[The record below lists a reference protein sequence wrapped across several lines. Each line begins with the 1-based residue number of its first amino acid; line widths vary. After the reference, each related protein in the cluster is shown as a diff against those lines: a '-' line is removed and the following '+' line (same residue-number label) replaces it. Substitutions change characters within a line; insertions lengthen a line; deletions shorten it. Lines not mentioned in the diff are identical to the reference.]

1 MTKYWSGFY
10 TMLFSC
16 WISASAY
23 AESDGAPRYQAEP
36 CCQICPVVPTQQ
48 ASSGMPEGK
57 GIQEGKD
64 GWLFTMVHQ
73 VAANERLMS
82 SDRYALLKLF
92 VSQLADKGTTLML
105 VMPPPRTLM
114 YADKRQT
121 PHDLKR
127 DAAEYQQT
135 LAYFRQVGFLVPAY
149 ETLQPS
155 ATGTERE
162 PFFFKRDPRWTSAGA
177 RQTAE
182 LVANT
187 VRQLPLIQ
195 QLPEQVFDTQMQ
207 GWLKINGTLNNQ
219 LSASCGGQRY
229 PLEYTPHYVTK
240 TAGVSTPAATDDI
253 LLIGSDLSVE
263 NRFNFDGFLQQA
275 LSRKV
280 SNRTT
285 RDGNSSLAWMNLL
298 SSAQFQRQPPALIL
312 WELPYENRE
321 LNSSLLRQLVAQS
334 NDGCEAR
341 PVLERS
347 VKTIQG
353 NQLQDLIFG
362 ERLLQTDPNELIVDL
377 KLSDPSIEQLLLT
390 LWFSDGGKS
399 EMQIRKNTG
408 FGEAGR
414 FSFVLGNASMP
425 EQRLFVSLDLTLP
438 KAASNKVNV
447 STRVCRLQD
456 KLLQTAGR

>member
-1 MTKYWSGFY
+1 MTNYWPSFY
-10 TMLFSC
+10 ALFFSC
-16 WISASAY
+16 GIVTSAH
-23 AESDGAPRYQAEP
+23 AERDLAPRYQAEP
-36 CCQICPVVPTQQ
+36 CCQVCPTVPKQGTSVGVQ
-48 ASSGMPEGK
+48 EGK
-57 GIQEGKD
+57 GIQEGKE
-64 GWLFTMVHQ
+64 GWLFT
-73 VAANERLMS
+73 AANQAVATERLVS

-92 VSQLADKGTTLML
+92 VRQLADKGAALML
-105 VMPPPRTLM
+105 IMPPPRALM

-127 DAAEYQQT
+127 EAAEYQQT
-135 LAYFRQVGFLVPAY
+135 LAYFRQAGFLVPAY

-195 QLPEQVFDTQMQ
+195 QLPEQAFDTQMQ

-240 TAGVSTPAATDDI
+240 TAGVSTPAAPDDI

-298 SSAQFQRQPPALIL
+298 SSTQFQRQPPALIL